1 MFRRHT
7 KLRVKRKLRIHQ
19 KTISDVGEQASY
31 TINRHLIRRWRNLN
45 EVKRHVLAWWLLI
58 VISSVG
64 LFLQSG
70 WLDSYYRKISYVP
83 GGVYREGMLG
93 DVTNINPIFASD
105 EPDRA
110 VSRLVFSGL
119 LGFDNEGRLV
129 NDLAQSVTADDKGT
143 TYTAVLKPGIVW
155 HDGSSLTAD
164 DVVYTIKMIQ
174 HPDTRSPLNL
184 SWQGVTA
191 SVVDARTV
199 KFELSSA
206 LTTFPQ
212 SLTVG
217 IIPKHILAEQSPER
231 LRSLPFNTTKAIGTG
246 PFHVESIGLRD
257 PSEVTNRR
265 IILNANKRY
274 YNGSPKLDQFVVD
287 TYNDFDAIVAD
298 YRAGRLTG
306 MVVTSAEQLQ
316 SIQGNKKISEREKVS
331 TVPLFTGLYVFLKT
345 SDPLFGDVKV
355 RQALEQGTNPATMTA
370 KFGEPVISVDS
381 PILKGQVGYDKNITQ
396 SRYNPAHANQLLD
409 DAGWKR
415 NADGIRAKD
424 GRLLDVNLTT
434 QNDNDYP
441 AIADDLK
448 SQWAQLGVKVTV
460 RSEPSDTIQQT
471 IIAPHAYQALLYGI
485 SIGPDPDVYPYWH
498 SKEASVNRFNLS
510 EYKSPKA
517 DAALEAGRTRAVP
530 AIRAVKYKPLLEA
543 WRDDTP
549 AIGLYQP
556 LFIYVQA
563 PNSFGLRTGHYV
575 EAADR
580 FSNVNEW
587 MVKQKM
593 IDQ

>member
-1 MFRRHT
+1 MLKRHT
-7 KLRVKRKLRIHQ
+7 KLRVKRRIRIQ
-19 KTISDVGEQASY
+19 RRRITDAGEQASN
-31 TINRHLIRRWRNLN
+31 TIERHLIRRWRNLN
-45 EVKRHVLAWWLLI
+45 DVWRHILAWWLLI
-58 VISSVG
+58 IIASVG
-64 LFLQSG
+64 LFLQTG
-70 WLDSYYRKISYVP
+70 WLDAYYRKISYVP

-93 DVTNINPIFASD
+93 EVTNINPIFASD

-119 LGFDNEGRLV
+119 LNFDNEGRLV

-143 TYTAVLKPGIVW
+143 TYTAVLKPGVTW
-155 HDGSSLTAD
+155 HDGRPLTAE
-164 DVVYTIKMIQ
+164 DVAYTIRMIQ

-184 SWQGVTA
+184 SWQGVVV
-191 SVVDARTV
+191 SIVDARTV

-212 SLTVG
+212 SLVVG
-217 IIPKHILAEQSPER
+217 IIPKHVLEGQAPER
-231 LRSLPFNTTKAIGTG
+231 LRSQPFNAAKAVGSG
-246 PFHVESIGLRD
+246 PFKIDSITLRD

-265 IILNANKRY
+265 IVLNNNPAY
-274 YNGSPKLDQFVVD
+274 YNGAPKLDQFVID
-287 TYNDFDAIVAD
+287 TYNNFDDILAD

-316 SIQGNKKISEREKVS
+316 EIKGNKQISEREKVS

-345 SDPLFGDVKV
+345 TDPLFSDVKV
-355 RQALEQGTNPATMTA
+355 RQALVLGTNPATITA

-381 PILKGQVGYDKNITQ
+381 PLLKGQVGYDKNITQ
-396 SRYNPAHANQLLD
+396 GHFNQARANQLLD
-409 DAGWKR
+409 EAGWKR
-415 NADGIRAKD
+415 NPDGIRAKD
-424 GRLLDVNLTT
+424 NRQLDINLTT
-434 QNDNDYP
+434 QNNNDYP
-441 AIADDLK
+441 AIADDIK
-448 SQWAQLGVKVTV
+448 NQWAQLGVKVTI
-460 RSEPSDTIQQT
+460 RSEASDTIQQN

-498 SKEASVNRFNLS
+498 SKEASVNRFNLA
-510 EYKSPKA
+510 EYKSASA
-517 DAALEAGRTRAVP
+517 DAALEAGRTRAIP
-530 AIRAVKYKPLLEA
+530 AIRAVKYRPLLEA
-543 WRDDTP
+543 WRTDAP

-563 PNSFGLRTGHYV
+563 PNSFGFRTGRYV

-587 MVKQKM
+587 MVRQKM